1 MKLALEL
8 FALLIVFVCLSTAI
22 RNALLLRF
30 HLSDDSSRLH
40 RVVTRMKRAA

>member
-8 FALLIVFVCLSTAI
+8 VALLIVFVCASTAI

-40 RVVTRMKRAA
+40 RAMRMKRAA